1 MSGRE
6 IGLETFCLNV
16 TFSFAHLPLT
26 LSLSPSLSLSLRG
39 IAPFLGALIA
49 DGLTGKKMLQLICGW
64 WMVVALGIFLVGVL
78 PMFGGPI
85 PIGTPVNPIREVLF
99 MIGTYGGWVTIGGLS
114 SSVVIALGADQYDDM
129 DPDEKRQKDSFFGK
143 FLLLFG

>member
-1 MSGRE
+1 
-6 IGLETFCLNV
+6 
-16 TFSFAHLPLT
+16 
-26 LSLSPSLSLSLRG
+26 
-39 IAPFLGALIA
+39 
-49 DGLTGKKMLQLICGW
+49 
-64 WMVVALGIFLVGVL
+64 MVVALGIFLVGVL